1 MKKPYLIFIVVAVLM
16 NAFLYLYPADIFQI
30 ETINDVIKDVT
41 IKQLLDSENLIQ
53 FSSLTTKGWFML
65 IICSVGI
72 PVIIAWRSTLTK
84 YSRKTGEEKKS
95 IYDKL
100 K

>member
-1 MKKPYLIFIVVAVLM
+1 MKNPYLIFIVVAILM
-16 NAFLYLYPADIFQI
+16 NTFLFFYPADIFQV
-30 ETINDVIKDVT
+30 E
-41 IKQLLDSENLIQ
+41 LLDGSVNDATLNQLISKEIAVN
-53 FSSLTTKGWFML
+53 FSNLTTKGWFML
-65 IICSVGI
+65 IICTLGI